1 MTDVFVVDVYVNKAA
16 QCTLVVEEMAPQ
28 LGVQRRQAIQR
39 FAGRG
44 CFNLDLSVAAGKM
57 SQRCRNI
64 YRD

>member
-1 MTDVFVVDVYVNKAA
+1 
-16 QCTLVVEEMAPQ
+16 MASQ

-57 SQRCRNI
+57 SERCRNI